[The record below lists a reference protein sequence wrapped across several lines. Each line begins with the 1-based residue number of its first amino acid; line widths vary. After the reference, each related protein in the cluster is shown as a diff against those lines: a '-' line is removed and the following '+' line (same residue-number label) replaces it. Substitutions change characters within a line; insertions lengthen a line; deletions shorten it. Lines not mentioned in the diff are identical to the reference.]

1 MQAWGSIVL
10 ETFNFREAWKID
22 DLFAV
27 KKQVRHI
34 KKKVGDSHVQKQ
46 AFIKYVNVKLI
57 ISHIKD
63 HLKISIYIFSIKIKK
78 RNMSMQIAFC
88 RDILM
93 SNTTCM

>member
-10 ETFNFREAWKID
+10 ETFNFKEDWKID

-46 AFIKYVNVKLI
+46 AFIKYLDVKLHY
-57 ISHIKD
+57 ISLQRSSQD
-63 HLKISIYIFSIKIKK
+63 IYIYFL
-78 RNMSMQIAFC
+78 N
-88 RDILM
+88 
-93 SNTTCM
+93 

>member
-10 ETFNFREAWKID
+10 ETFNFKEDWKID

-46 AFIKYVNVKLI
+46 AFIKYLNVKLHY
-57 ISHIKD
+57 ISLQRSSQD
-63 HLKISIYIFSIKIKK
+63 IYIYFL
-78 RNMSMQIAFC
+78 N
-88 RDILM
+88 
-93 SNTTCM
+93 

>member
-10 ETFNFREAWKID
+10 ETFNFREDWKID

-46 AFIKYVNVKLI
+46 AFIKYLNVKLHY
-57 ISHIKD
+57 ISLQRSSQD
-63 HLKISIYIFSIKIKK
+63 IYIYFLK
-78 RNMSMQIAFC
+78 
-88 RDILM
+88 
-93 SNTTCM
+93 